1 MVPAVGL
8 RCRAVIH
15 RRGFLPVKIPE
26 TAFDVE
32 IITLKG
38 SVSQSG
44 HGAVIDGVLRSH
56 EVVGEGKIN

>member
-1 MVPAVGL
+1 
-8 RCRAVIH
+8 
-15 RRGFLPVKIPE
+15 LPVKIPE